1 MKKVFAIAV
10 AGVFVFG
17 GLQVMASPP
26 VEGPVEGFRITTSTN
41 IECVGSV
48 TESESYSWVYGK
60 VGTPGGPIQDNM
72 VDMNGDPVPNTIGHQ
87 YGNNLIGPLP
97 GGTAMVN
104 RAAENRFEQ
113 NFRSVNGFTTFIKE
127 FGAQSDSTPNL
138 KTDTLI
144 GYQADPAVPAA
155 QATFNE
161 RIGLS
166 VVAAGDQ
173 LSSAL
178 SGLLSLCPWVTSS
191 STKYPATN
199 EGIAAG
205 SAFTV
210 TALTNFNTLG
220 AATSTGI
227 PQLDYSV
234 NAASSVPGGWAGQ
247 GKIQAGFV
255 VELWEGDK
263 AWASKR
269 EPIADAAGTEPQLR
283 YEDCPEGWYYI
294 QAGSYGHGGKEVWPV
309 EDGHYYVNESGYVF
323 IGDVGATTV
332 DGVNPVRNPH
342 WIPTYSPYVA
352 GPVPGLLSRTSYSEQ
367 ASADGLWNFSKSM
380 SYKSVFPEL
389 GPNLFPFDEVLPNV
403 LP

>member
-26 VEGPVEGFRITTSTN
+26 VEGPVEGFRIQTSTN
-41 IECVGSV
+41 IECFGDV

-60 VGTPGGPIQDNM
+60 VGTPGGPITDNM
-72 VDMNGDPVPNTIGHQ
+72 VDVQGNPVPNTIGHA

-97 GGTAMVN
+97 GGTAFVN
-104 RAAENRFEQ
+104 RAAENRYEQ

-144 GYQADPAVPAA
+144 GYEADPTVPAA
-155 QATFNE
+155 QATFSE

-178 SGLLSLCPWVTSS
+178 SGLLSLCPWVTGS
-191 STKYPATN
+191 STRYPATN

-210 TALTNFNTLG
+210 TKLNNFNTLG
-220 AATSTGI
+220 AVTSTGI
-227 PQLDYSV
+227 PELDYSV
-234 NAASSVPGGWAGQ
+234 NAASSVPGQFAGQ
-247 GKIQAGFV
+247 GRIQAGFV

-263 AWASKR
+263 AWASNR
-269 EPIADAAGTEPQLR
+269 TPIADAAGEEPQLKVEEMAGR
-283 YEDCPEGWYYI
+283 GWENLPAGIDHPEI
-294 QAGSYGHGGKEVWPV
+294 AA
-309 EDGHYYVNESGYVF
+309 GHYFFDDDGYMF
-323 IGDVGATTV
+323 AGDIGANGTTV
-332 DGVNPVRNPH
+332 EGLNPVRNPH
-342 WIPTYSPYVA
+342 WVPTYSPYAA
-352 GPVPGLLSRTSYSEQ
+352 GPTPGLLSRTSYTEQ
-367 ASADGLWNFSKSM
+367 ASADGLWNFSKAV
-380 SYKSVFPEL
+380 SYQSVFPEL
-389 GPNLFPFDEVLPNV
+389 GSNPFPFDEVLPNV